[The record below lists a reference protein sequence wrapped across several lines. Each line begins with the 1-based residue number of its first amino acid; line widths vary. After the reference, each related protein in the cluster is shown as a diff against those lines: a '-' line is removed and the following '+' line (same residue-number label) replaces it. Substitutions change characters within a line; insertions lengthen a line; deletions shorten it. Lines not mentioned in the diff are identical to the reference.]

1 MSNQRWLPRDVWGRH
16 LWGYIHTIC
25 IVDGD
30 ECIVEQQKE
39 IKAILE
45 NLTGMIPCHICCKH
59 YEALLSKY
67 PLNFVD
73 LSRPLALFEW
83 SVQIHNDFNKGS
95 DKPEYTVEQAL
106 NHWAILSCRHRSV
119 NIKGASDITPEF
131 LRKEIIKEC
140 GPIDVNIV
148 SLPNTF

>member
-16 LWGYIHTIC
+16 LWGFIHTIC

-30 ECIVEQQKE
+30 ECILERNKE

-45 NLTGMIPCHICCKH
+45 NLTGMLPCHICCRH
-59 YEALLSKY
+59 YESLLAKY
-67 PLNFVD
+67 PLSDVD
-73 LSRPLALFEW
+73 LSKPMSLFEW
-83 SVQIHNDFNKGS
+83 SVKIHNEFNTGS
-95 DKPEYTVEQAL
+95 DRPEYTVDQAL
-106 NHWAILSCRHRSV
+106 NQWGLQTCRHRSV

-131 LRKEIIKEC
+131 LRKEILKEC